1 MKLHIVLGVLLLCL
15 ATPAF
20 ATPAFVQATI
30 SGPCTATS
38 LAHPTVTL
46 PSPVGSGNF
55 VFGMV
60 EMGNVTSVLDVVDD
74 QGAHYTLGDTITQD
88 SQVLRVFYL
97 SNVTGGPTTFTVTAE
112 STNSDFDRIVVA
124 EYSGVTTGS
133 PVDNAGAAHSSLGVQ
148 SGGGGPNSGTF
159 TTSNN
164 GDLVIGATAD
174 SQGNAAQGYSAGGG
188 FTVRINDAGS
198 GGCPMGLEDRVQA
211 TAGSTSATFTQSV
224 DDNSVN
230 FGLGIIAAAG
240 GGGGAT
246 CGALMLVGAGC

>member
-1 MKLHIVLGVLLLCL
+1 MKLRIVLGVLLLCIAAPAL
-15 ATPAF
+15 AA
-20 ATPAFVQATI
+20 PAFVQATI
-30 SGPCTATS
+30 TGPCTAPS
-38 LAHPTVTL
+38 VAHPSVTL

-55 VFGMV
+55 VIGVV
-60 EMGNVTSVLDVVDD
+60 EMGNITSIVDIVDD
-74 QGAHYTLGDTITQD
+74 QGTHYTLGDAITQD

-97 SNVTGGPTTFTVTAE
+97 SNVTGGPTTFTATAD
-112 STNSDFDRIVVA
+112 STNSDFDRLMVA

-133 PVDNAGAAHSSLGVQ
+133 PVDNAGAAHSSLGVP

-164 GDLVIGATAD
+164 GDLIVGATAD
-174 SQGNAAQGYSAGGG
+174 SQGNAAQGYSAGSG
-188 FTVRINDAGS
+188 FTVRINDAG
-198 GGCPMGLEDRVQA
+198 GGACPMGLEDRVQA
-211 TAGSTSATFTQSV
+211 TAGSTSTTFTQSV

-246 CGALMLVGAGC
+246 CGSLMLVGAGC